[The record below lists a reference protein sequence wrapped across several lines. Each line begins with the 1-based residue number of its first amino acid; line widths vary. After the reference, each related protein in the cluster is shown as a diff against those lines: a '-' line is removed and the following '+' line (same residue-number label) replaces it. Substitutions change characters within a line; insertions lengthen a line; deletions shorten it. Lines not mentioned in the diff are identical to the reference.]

1 MGKGAF
7 YMNQILVIGRL
18 TRDPELRYTP
28 NGKAVTNFTVAV
40 DRTFTNADGTR
51 ETDFID
57 VVAWNKLGEIVSGNL
72 QKGRLVGVEGRLQ
85 IRSWEAQDG
94 SKRKSAEIVANSVQ
108 FLDGRKNSNSTSG
121 EASAET
127 ADVADK
133 EEVPF

>member
-7 YMNQILVIGRL
+7 YMNQILVIDRL

-108 FLDGRKNSNSTSG
+108 FLDGRKNSNSASG
-121 EASAET
+121 EGSAET